1 MKRALAI
8 AVLCTVLLT
17 GCGRAAKR
25 AAQPP
30 APVPATTAVTTDNG
44 VGSGGTGKTAT
55 GTGGTNGTGGSAA
68 DGQIATTDGLL
79 SQLDGQV
86 DADAQPAQDA
96 D

>member
-25 AAQPP
+25 AQDQPP
-30 APVPATTAVTTDNG
+30 APPVTNSTTATTDNG
-44 VGSGGTGKTAT
+44 VGSGGTGKNTAT
-55 GTGGTNGTGGSAA
+55 GGTSGSAA

-79 SQLDGQV
+79 GQLDSQV
-86 DADAQPAQDA
+86 NADAQPAQDA

>member
-30 APVPATTAVTTDNG
+30 GPAPATTAVTTDNG
-44 VGSGGTGKTAT
+44 VGSGGTGRNA
-55 GTGGTNGTGGSAA
+55 GTGGTNGTSGSAA

-79 SQLDGQV
+79 GQLDGQV

>member
-8 AVLCTVLLT
+8 AVLCTVVLT

-25 AAQPP
+25 TEPQPAAPP
-30 APVPATTAVTTDNG
+30 PATTATTDNG
-44 VGSGGTGKTAT
+44 VGSGGTGKTAV
-55 GTGGTNGTGGSAA
+55 TGGTSGSAA

-79 SQLDGQV
+79 NQLDNQV